1 MDKENELFDA
11 FIKSYLFSLKYLQ
24 DFISAPAAE
33 YGISFDQFLILREVE
48 EAKGEITLMDVAEAH
63 RVSRSAISR
72 QISGLLDNDYVFQQ
86 IDPHDRRRKILGLTE
101 QGKKVEA
108 KLLEIGL
115 ERAREW
121 TKIFGVERLGQVLKF
136 IEEFT
141 QEVVTKEPG
150 YFATRSEVKADSDK

>member
-108 KLLEIGL
+108 KLLEISL
-115 ERAREW
+115 KRAREW

-150 YFATRSEVKADSDK
+150 YFATRSEVKADLDK